1 MLCDLFDKGLIM
13 REWFIKYWA
22 VCLFLVFLV
31 FLGYI
36 PYSGYTTGK
45 QTQILKDYKDG
56 IQNHLVWSI
65 SGQCY
70 FVRPND
76 DVTVYLVK
84 VPDCDRK

>member
-1 MLCDLFDKGLIM
+1 M

-45 QTQILKDYKDG
+45 QAQMLKDYKDG
-56 IQNHLVWSI
+56 IQNHLTWSI
-65 SGQCY
+65 KGECF

-76 DVTVYLVK
+76 EVTVYLVR
-84 VPDCDRK
+84 VPDCDKK